1 MYSYSFFLRYIYKT
15 KKRGGERMKRLVSV
29 SLSLILCLFLL
40 QGPAY
45 AISLKDDMNMPMWVD
60 SRSSKV
66 NLTINQGKVVA
77 SARLIGKSGT
87 TKVSA
92 TMSLQKKSGSS
103 WTTVKTWSSSNSGSS
118 LSFSRSASVSKGNT
132 YRLHVKITTV
142 TNGRSE
148 TSTMYSN
155 QAAY

>member
-1 MYSYSFFLRYIYKT
+1 
-15 KKRGGERMKRLVSV
+15 MKRLVSV

-60 SRSSKV
+60 TNRSNV
-66 NLTINQGKVVA
+66 GIRINGSNATCYGLIKG
-77 SARLIGKSGT
+77 ARNT

-118 LSFSRSASVSKGNT
+118 LSFSRSASVSKGNA
-132 YRLHVKITTV
+132 YRLQVKATTV
-142 TNGRSE
+142 TNGRSVI
-148 TSTMYSN
+148 STMYSN

>member
-1 MYSYSFFLRYIYKT
+1 
-15 KKRGGERMKRLVSV
+15 MKRLVSL

-66 NLTINQGKVVA
+66 NLTINQGNVVA
-77 SARLIGKSGT
+77 SARIIGKSGT

-92 TMSLQKKSGSS
+92 TIYLQKKSGSS
-103 WTTVKTWSSSNSGSS
+103 WTTVKTWSSSNAGAY
-118 LSFSRSASVSKGNT
+118 LSFSNSASVSKGNT
-132 YRLHVKITTV
+132 YRLQVKITTV
-142 TNGRSE
+142 TNGKSE
-148 TSTMYSN
+148 TSSMYSN
-155 QAAY
+155 QVVY